1 MSQGFEY
8 HTAFNSKTSG
18 ENIMITKPQ
27 AQSPKIRSIA
37 RAWIYAPVMATSFL
51 ALAQPTYADIDNT
64 ATANG
69 TYSGNPVTSAPD
81 SVNIPVVTANPSLS
95 IAKSIGTAATVA
107 AGVNA
112 TITDG
117 GDTIVYHYII
127 TNNGNVTI
135 TGVTPVDAGPLFG
148 TAQVA
153 GTGSMSGFT
162 LTSGTTTLLPGQA
175 AEFDATYT
183 LSTLDVYRSAGI
195 IVPANA
201 VNNSSTG
208 TGLPPIG
215 PAIVSP
221 AGTATTTIAAGPL
234 LTVSKAGVLDDTNGS
249 VALQAEVG
257 ETITYTYTVVNTG
270 NVAITGIVIN
280 DTHELALVP
289 QASFTEGGLSDGPL
303 APGTI
308 SSDAAVNGSWD
319 TLQPGATI
327 TFTYVHTVTQAE
339 VDGG

>member
-1 MSQGFEY
+1 
-8 HTAFNSKTSG
+8 
-18 ENIMITKPQ
+18 
-27 AQSPKIRSIA
+27 
-37 RAWIYAPVMATSFL
+37 MATSFL
-51 ALAQPTYADIDNT
+51 AFTQPTLADISNS
-64 ATANG
+64 ATASG
-69 TYSGNPVTSAPD
+69 TYGGNPVTSAPD
-81 SVNIPVVTANPSLS
+81 TVDIPVVVANPSLS
-95 IAKSIGTAATVA
+95 ISKSIGTGATVA
-107 AGVNA
+107 AGANA

-135 TGVTPVDAGPLFG
+135 TGVTPVDVAPLFG
-148 TAQVA
+148 PAQVL
-153 GTGSMSGFT
+153 GSGSMSGFT
-162 LTSGTTTLLPGQA
+162 LSSGSTTLLPGQA
-175 AEFDATYT
+175 AEFNATYT

-195 IVPANA
+195 IVPASA

-208 TGLPPIG
+208 TGLPPSG

-234 LTVSKAGVLDDTNGS
+234 LTVSKAGALVETNGNTTDGR
-249 VALQAEVG
+249 AEVNDV
-257 ETITYTYTVVNTG
+257 ITYTYTVANIG

-289 QASFTEGGLSDGPL
+289 QGSFTEGGLSDGPL
-303 APGTI
+303 APGTV
-308 SSDAAVNGSWD
+308 SSDGGVDGSWD
-319 TLQPGATI
+319 TLQPGATV